1 MLWYKA
7 WLETRTRFLV
17 ALLGI
22 LMLCSYSVF
31 HGDQQGLPE
40 TDTPVDYYTVLHGT
54 HSILAV
60 MWILATT
67 LLMMGG
73 LLREK
78 AVGASLFTLA
88 LPVSRTRLMKAR
100 IGVGLL
106 QAFALALIP
115 WGAMFWIAATTGK
128 AHSVSQALFHVVL
141 LLGGGLVF
149 FALALLVSS
158 LVEGEYTAPVVSYGI
173 VLTMMV
179 GLNSGSLRGCNP
191 WLFLIGADYFNRRT
205 SLLIGPIPWLQAAVY
220 LAFAAILVTISV
232 RVIQKR
238 EF

>member
-1 MLWYKA
+1 
-7 WLETRTRFLV
+7 LV
-17 ALLGI
+17 
-22 LMLCSYSVF
+22 LCSYSVF
-31 HGDQQGLPE
+31 HGDQQALR
-40 TDTPVDYYTVLHGT
+40 DTEVGYFYTVLHGT
-54 HSILAV
+54 HSLLAI

-88 LPVSRTRLMKAR
+88 LPVSRTQLMKAR

-106 QAFALALIP
+106 QALVLVLVP
-115 WGAMFWIAATTGK
+115 WIAMFWIATTTGK
-128 AHSVSQALFHVVL
+128 THSVSQALFHVVL
-141 LLGGGLVF
+141 LVGEGLVF

-173 VLTMMV
+173 VLTIMV
-179 GLNSGSLRGCNP
+179 TLNSGPLRGCSP
-191 WLFLIGADYFNRRT
+191 WLFLIGADYFDRHT
-205 SLLIGPIPWLQAAVY
+205 SLLIGPIPWLQAAAY
-220 LAFAAILVTISV
+220 LVLAAILVTISV